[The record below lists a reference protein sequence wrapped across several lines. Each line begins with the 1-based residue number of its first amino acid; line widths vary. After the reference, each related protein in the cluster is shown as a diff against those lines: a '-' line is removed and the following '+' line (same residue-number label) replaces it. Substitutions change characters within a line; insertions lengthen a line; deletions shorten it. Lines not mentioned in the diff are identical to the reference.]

1 MGQKK
6 SFTTLY
12 NTIGVSFLVIFA
24 LVMLFIDIFQSY
36 RDFNS
41 HSDRMR
47 EEYIAVQKKI
57 IKEEVL
63 NVVNMVNSM
72 LADVENE
79 YNSSVSSLLRAR
91 LSEIRDVYNNPDG
104 NLNVSGLK
112 KPLKDLLD
120 PDFPDNV
127 IKYDEML
134 ETAKR
139 EVLVKIS
146 KVRFGKEGYVFVNTM
161 DGDVLV
167 ASGRVYDGTR
177 KLWEVFDKNP
187 DRMKELFSKEYSA
200 ALKPYGDYI
209 YYSFIKLKNSSTE
222 SPKASFIYGIPEL
235 SWLVGAGVYLDDVE
249 DEIALNRSALNTEVK
264 KKILYSLL
272 VIAGILSLMLF
283 LLTRLTR
290 RLEEDFNLFIS
301 FFGNAAEEDKTI
313 DSDNIRFLEFEKLA
327 ESANRMLKEKS
338 EARKELQEEKEQL
351 HVTIHSIGD
360 GVITTDTSGNVEMMN
375 SVAEALTG
383 WTEKD
388 AAGRPV
394 EEVFNIVNEY
404 DRRKVVNPAIRVL
417 KSNRI
422 VTLQN
427 HTLLISKKG
436 GEFCISDSAAPI
448 RDESGLV
455 RGVVLVFRDVTERI
469 KIEKELIESRRMES
483 VTVLAGGIAHDFNN
497 ILTGLFGNIKL
508 AKIKIAKDSLA
519 HTYLD
524 DAENALERASHLA
537 RQLMTLAKGGNPVLE
552 TVDLRTLI
560 KKTVVFD
567 LSGSSVKIHFSFASD
582 LWAVEADKGQISQII
597 SNLAINAKQAMP
609 GGGNLFINVDNYSE
623 NGNFVRMVF
632 RDEGTGI
639 PENRLGRIF
648 DPYFTTRENGSGLGL
663 AVVQSIVEKHR
674 GTIHVESEIGK
685 GSVFTVLL
693 PASLTLTGD
702 EGDKQDISDD
712 SYETSRSILLMD
724 DEAMVRSVV
733 KEMLKSRGHR
743 VQTASDGNEALLKYR
758 IEKHRGRAFDVV
770 ILDLTIPGGM
780 GGRATA
786 EAILDFDPDAYV
798 IVASGYISDP
808 VLEDYKKYGFK
819 GKLVKPFRIEQLI
832 ELLRNM
838 D

>member
-1 MGQKK
+1 MGQKR

-12 NTIGVSFLVIFA
+12 NTIGFSFLVIFA

-47 EEYIAVQKKI
+47 EEYIAVQKKM

-63 NVVNMVNSM
+63 DVVNMVNSM
-72 LADVENE
+72 LADVKNE
-79 YNSSVSSLLRAR
+79 YNSGVASLLRDR
-91 LSEIRDVYNNPDG
+91 LEEIRDIYNNSEG
-104 NLNVSGLK
+104 SLNVSGLG

-120 PDFPDNV
+120 PDFPDNL
-127 IKYDEML
+127 IRYDDML
-134 ETAKR
+134 EKAKR
-139 EVLVKIS
+139 DVLVRIS
-146 KVRFGKEGYVFVNTM
+146 KVRFGEEGYVFVNTM

-167 ASGRVYDGTR
+167 SSGRVYDGTR
-177 KLWEVFDKNP
+177 KLWEVFDRNP
-187 DRMKELFSKEYSA
+187 GRMKELFSREHSA

-209 YYSFIKLKNSSTE
+209 YYNFIKLKDSSVE

-235 SWLVGAGVYLDDVE
+235 NWLVGAGVYLDDVE
-249 DEIALNRSALNTEVK
+249 DEIARNRNALNAEVK

-283 LLTRLTR
+283 LLTRLTK

-301 FFGNAAEEDKTI
+301 FFGSAADEDKAI
-313 DSDNIRFLEFEKLA
+313 DPDNIRFLEFERLA
-327 ESANRMLKEKS
+327 ESANRMLREKS
-338 EARKELQEEKEQL
+338 EARKALQEEKEQL

-360 GVITTDTSGNVEMMN
+360 GVITTDTSGRVEMMN
-375 SVAEALTG
+375 SVAEKLTG
-383 WTEKD
+383 WTEED

-404 DRRKVVNPAIRVL
+404 DRRKVINPAIRVL

-422 VTLQN
+422 VTLEN
-427 HTLLISKKG
+427 HTLLISRKG
-436 GEFCISDSAAPI
+436 GESCISDSAAPI
-448 RDESGLV
+448 RDESGIV

-469 KIEKELIESRRMES
+469 KIEQELIESRKTES

-508 AKIKIAKDSLA
+508 AKIKISEDSPA

-524 DAENALERASHLA
+524 DAESALERASHLA
-537 RQLMTLAKGGNPVLE
+537 RQLMTLAKGGNPVFE
-552 TVDLRTLI
+552 TIDLRTMI
-560 KKTVVFD
+560 RQTVVFD
-567 LSGSSVKIHFSFASD
+567 LSGSRVDVHFNFADD

-597 SNLAINAKQAMP
+597 SNLAINAKQSMP
-609 GGGNLFINVDNYSE
+609 GGGNLFIDVDNYSE
-623 NGNFVRMVF
+623 NGNYVRMVF
-632 RDEGTGI
+632 RDEGPGI

-693 PASLTLTGD
+693 PASLDLTGD
-702 EGDKQDISDD
+702 EGDKQEIIDD
-712 SYETSRSILLMD
+712 SREISRSILLMD

-743 VQTASDGNEALLKYR
+743 VRTASDGNEALLKYK
-758 IEKHRGRAFDVV
+758 IEKQKGSPFDVV
-770 ILDLTIPGGM
+770 ILDLTIPEGM
-780 GGRATA
+780 DGIAAA
-786 EAILDFDPDAYV
+786 EAILNFDPDAYV

-808 VLEDYKKYGFK
+808 VMENYKKYGFK
-819 GKLVKPFRIEQLI
+819 EKLIKPFRIEQLI
-832 ELLRNM
+832 EILRKA